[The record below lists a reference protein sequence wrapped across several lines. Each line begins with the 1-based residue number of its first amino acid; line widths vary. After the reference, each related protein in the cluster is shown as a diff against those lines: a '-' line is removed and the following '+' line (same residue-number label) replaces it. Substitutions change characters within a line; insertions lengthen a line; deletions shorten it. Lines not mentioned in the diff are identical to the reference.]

1 MNELS
6 KIFKSNFDIE
16 KSFSIIE
23 KLLAKNVKFKL
34 FTLTVF
40 HPTKKKVMRIYSTNH
55 KVYPVGGFKPIP
67 NNYWSVITIN
77 RKKSFIGN
85 NKNQIK
91 KYFFDHRV
99 ITDLG
104 CEAILN
110 QVVVFNDKTIGT
122 LNLLND
128 KNHFKSKHLKVTD
141 TLSKY
146 LVPIFLSFQLKLL
159 RQK

>member
-1 MNELS
+1 MNEINN
-6 KIFKSNFDIE
+6 IFKSNFEIE
-16 KSFSIIE
+16 KSFKIIE
-23 KLLAKNVKFKL
+23 KLLNKHVQFKL

-67 NNYWSVITIN
+67 NNYWSVITID

-110 QVVVFNDKTIGT
+110 QVVIFNNKTIGT

-128 KNHFKSKHLKVTD
+128 KNHFKQKHLKVTNKI
-141 TLSKY
+141 SKY
-146 LVPIFLSFQLKLL
+146 LVPIFLSYQIKLL
-159 RQK
+159 KQK